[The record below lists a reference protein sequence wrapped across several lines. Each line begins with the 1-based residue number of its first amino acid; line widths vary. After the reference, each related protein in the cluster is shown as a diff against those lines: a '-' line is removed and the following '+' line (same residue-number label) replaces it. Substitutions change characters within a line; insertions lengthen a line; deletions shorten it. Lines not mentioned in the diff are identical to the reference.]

1 MKRIALP
8 FLVFL
13 LLLPEILTGCA
24 SPEIVM
30 EDRIAPPIK
39 LGPVHRIGLL
49 VWPVGTEEQRL
60 LEGTILRNL
69 AQVPGLHPVGITTGE
84 RSGLTPLSIP
94 ELAHL
99 SKSNDILMV
108 HLLSHRVSDRRLIA
122 GNCAAP
128 PCQTITVPM
137 TVRTNTIR
145 LHILFLRA
153 FPFHV
158 ELDRKVVVRNTSKK
172 IPFSLFQRA
181 FIPQTT
187 LNLHLYAKIAQHVR
201 YLFSTL
207 RLKVKRPFYPYD
219 LPSEKAYR
227 SLQAN
232 KPVLALFFLNSEYGR
247 LKQKGLP
254 IPPRLY
260 ADLGVTYE
268 ALGVYSLADYYYR
281 KAEKHMK
288 SHTLKKFELQ
298 MKSMMVYFI
307 GINFF
312 EKGDTNAQP
321 VP

>member
-1 MKRIALP
+1 MSPIS
-8 FLVFL
+8 FWSL
-13 LLLPEILTGCA
+13 LLCLLVTLPGCAQPEIIL
-24 SPEIVM
+24 
-30 EDRIAPPIK
+30 EDRIEPPIK
-39 LGPVHRIGLL
+39 LGPVHRIGVL

-69 AQVPGLHPVGITTGE
+69 EEVPGLHPVAITSE
-84 RSGLTPLSIP
+84 KRSSQIPLSVP

-99 SKSNDILMV
+99 SGSNDLLMV
-108 HLLSHRVSDRRLIA
+108 NILSHTVSDRRIIA

-158 ELDRKVVVRNTSKK
+158 ELDRKVKVRNTSKK
-172 IPFSLFQRA
+172 IPFSLFQRK
-181 FIPQTT
+181 FTPQTT
-187 LNLHLYAKIAQHVR
+187 LNLHLYAKIAQHIR

-207 RLKVKRPFYPYD
+207 RMTVKRPFYPYD
-219 LPSEKAYR
+219 TPSEKAYR
-227 SLQAN
+227 SLQAK

-247 LKQKGLP
+247 LKKENRP
-254 IPPRLY
+254 VPPKLY

-288 SHTLKKFELQ
+288 SETLKKFEHQ

-312 EKGDTNAQP
+312 EKGETHAQHAP
-321 VP
+321 

>member
-1 MKRIALP
+1 MKRMPLP
-8 FLVFL
+8 ILVFL
-13 LLLPEILTGCA
+13 LFLAGNLTGCA
-24 SPEIVM
+24 RPEIVM
-30 EDRIAPPIK
+30 EDRIEPPIK
-39 LGPVHRIGLL
+39 LGPIHRIGVL

-60 LEGTILRNL
+60 LAGTITRNL
-69 AQVPGLHPVGITTGE
+69 AQVPGLHPVRISTGE
-84 RSGLTPLSIP
+84 RSGQTPLSIP

-108 HLLSHRVSDRRLIA
+108 HLLSHTVSDRRVIA

-137 TVRTNTIR
+137 TVRTNTMR

-158 ELDRKVVVRNTSKK
+158 ELDRTVTVRNTSKK
-172 IPFSLFQRA
+172 IPFSLFQRS
-181 FIPQTT
+181 FTPQTT

-207 RLKVKRPFYPYD
+207 RLTVKRPFYPYD
-219 LPSEKAYR
+219 PPSEKAYR
-227 SLQAN
+227 SLLAK

-247 LKQKGLP
+247 LKQKSRP
-254 IPPRLY
+254 IPPKLY

-288 SHTLKKFELQ
+288 SQTLKKFELQ

-312 EKGDTNAQP
+312 EKGEANAQP
-321 VP
+321 AP

>member
-1 MKRIALP
+1 MKRFHLLWLAA
-8 FLVFL
+8 L
-13 LLLPEILTGCA
+13 LLLPEIFVGCA
-24 SPEIVM
+24 KPEIVM

-39 LGPVHRIGLL
+39 LGPVHRIGVL

-69 AQVPGLHPVGITTGE
+69 AEVPGLHPVRITARKQLG
-84 RSGLTPLSIP
+84 RTPLSIP
-94 ELAHL
+94 ELAHI

-108 HLLSHRVSDRRLIA
+108 HLLSHTVSDRRLIA

-137 TVRTNTIR
+137 TVRTNTMR

-158 ELDRKVVVRNTSKK
+158 ELDRIVTVRNTSKK
-172 IPFSLFQRA
+172 IPFSLFQRS
-181 FIPQTT
+181 FTPQTT

-207 RLKVKRPFYPYD
+207 HLKVKRPFYPYD
-219 LPSEKAYR
+219 PPTEKAYR
-227 SLQAN
+227 SLQAK
-232 KPVLALFFLNSEYGR
+232 KPVLALFFLNTEYGQ
-247 LKQKGLP
+247 LKQKARP
-254 IPPRLY
+254 VPPRLY

-288 SHTLKKFELQ
+288 SETLKKFELQ

-312 EKGDTNAQP
+312 EKGEANAQHAP
-321 VP
+321 